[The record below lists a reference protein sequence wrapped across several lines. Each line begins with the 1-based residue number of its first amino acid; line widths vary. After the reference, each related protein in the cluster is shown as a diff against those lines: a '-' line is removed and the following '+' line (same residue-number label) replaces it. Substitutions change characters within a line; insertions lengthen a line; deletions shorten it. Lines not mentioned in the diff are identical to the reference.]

1 MKIIIGVFLFSI
13 LITAGLYAQEPTRK
27 TGADS
32 WEASETFVYNRGKY
46 GGDTL
51 IETAEFDTALKR
63 FFEQGDV
70 SLTIPFVTQTSDSQ
84 VTSIRGSFQRV
95 GRIRSSDATK
105 SGLGDININGSYYLL
120 RENKDPLDVS
130 LNGYLKF
137 PTASESKGL
146 GTGELDAGPGVSFGK
161 RISPEWAAFSDFYYI
176 FIGSPAGRDLRD
188 QTTFDLGVSYDFAPD
203 LIGSVAYEESRS
215 VVRGR
220 DNPEALVF
228 GIKYK
233 LDDAMRIYGGLAFGL
248 SDTAADLSINI
259 GGAVKF

>member
-1 MKIIIGVFLFSI
+1 MKISIMYFLSLI
-13 LITAGLYAQEPTRK
+13 LIATALYAQEPSQK
-27 TGADS
+27 TDADN
-32 WEASETFVYNRGKY
+32 WEVSETFVYDRGKY

-51 IETAEFDTALKR
+51 IETAEFDTSLKR

-84 VTSIRGSFQRV
+84 VTSIRGAMQRV
-95 GRIRSSDATK
+95 GRIRSDKATK
-105 SGLGDININGSYYLL
+105 SGLGDITVNGSYYLL

-137 PTASESKGL
+137 PTASSSKGL

-176 FIGSPAGRDLRD
+176 FIGDPAGWDLRG
-188 QTTFDLGVSYDFAPD
+188 QTTFDLGVTYDFAPD
-203 LIGSVAYEESRS
+203 LSGSVAYEESRS

-220 DNPEALVF
+220 DNPEALAF

-233 LDDAMRIYGGLAFGL
+233 LDEAMRIYGGLTFGL
-248 SDTAADLSINI
+248 SGTAADLSINI